1 MRRIK
6 QVIEIVNILS
16 FFILF
21 PILVFIFT
29 FLVSKYIVHKRKK
42 SIGIAADFTTF
53 ILFFSVS
60 HVFFIIF
67 SINIGFYLVVFALL
81 LATIIT
87 FLDWRTK
94 KEIEI
99 KSLLRRIWR
108 LLFLLLCVFYAFL
121 WLFGVIRYVLHY
133 IG

>member
-1 MRRIK
+1 MK
-6 QVIEIVNILS
+6 QVIKIVNILS

-60 HVFFIIF
+60 HVFSIIF
-67 SINIGFYLVVFALL
+67 SKNIGFYLVVFALL

-87 FLDWRTK
+87 YLDWRTK

-121 WLFGVIRYVLHY
+121 WLFGVIRYVLLY